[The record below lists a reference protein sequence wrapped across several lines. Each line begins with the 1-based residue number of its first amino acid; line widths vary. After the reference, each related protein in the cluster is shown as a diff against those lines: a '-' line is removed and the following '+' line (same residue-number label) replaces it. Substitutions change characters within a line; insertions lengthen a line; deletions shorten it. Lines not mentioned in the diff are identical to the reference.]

1 MPRTLKVVTIPPP
14 PATPRN
20 DVVDIVH
27 GERITDPY
35 RWLEDDR
42 SDRVKDWTDRQNART
57 RAALDRL
64 PERRFLAARLRELLS
79 VGLLSTPR
87 PIAGRIF
94 HMRREGEQKQAVLYV
109 RDAVG
114 AADRALIDPNTLD
127 REGLVTLDWYYPS
140 PDARYVADGLPPGGD
155 EMSTLRVVDT
165 GTGQRLGDRIP
176 HTQRS
181 TVAWASRPGGV
192 GFYYTVHPAR
202 GSVAPGDENYYRR
215 VRYHRLG

>member
-14 PATPRN
+14 PATPRS

-94 HMRREGEQKQAVLYV
+94 HTRREGEQKQAVLYV
-109 RDAVG
+109 RDGGSGTRPGRLWRGPRERGHQHRRGIARRTLGPLLGVDRVG
-114 AADRALIDPNTLD
+114 AHRRLP
-127 REGLVTLDWYYPS
+127 
-140 PDARYVADGLPPGGD
+140 ARP
-155 EMSTLRVVDT
+155 R
-165 GTGQRLGDRIP
+165 
-176 HTQRS
+176 
-181 TVAWASRPGGV
+181 ASRARTRDGHGG
-192 GFYYTVHPAR
+192 R
-202 GSVAPGDENYYRR
+202 GRGRGRR
-215 VRYHRLG
+215 A

>member
-64 PERRFLAARLRELLS
+64 PERRFLAARLRELLA

-87 PIAGRIF
+87 PISGRIF
-94 HMRREGEQKQAVLYV
+94 HTRREGEQKQSVLYV
-109 RDAVG
+109 RDSISSP
-114 AADRALIDPNTLD
+114 DRALVDPNALD
-127 REGLVTLDWYYPS
+127 MAGLVTLDWYYPS
-140 PDARYVADGLPPGGD
+140 PDARYVAYGLSRGGD
-155 EMSTLRVVDT
+155 ELSTLHVLETISGRDLVD
-165 GTGQRLGDRIP
+165 LIP
-176 HTQRS
+176 NTQRS
-181 TVAWASRPGGV
+181 SVAWADD
-192 GFYYTVHPAR
+192 GFYYTFHPAP
-202 GSVAPGDENYYRR
+202 GTVAAGDENYYARAAF
-215 VRYHRLG
+215 

>member
-14 PATPRN
+14 PATPRS
-20 DVVDIVH
+20 DLVDIVH

-87 PIAGRIF
+87 PIAGRIL
-94 HMRREGEQKQAVLYV
+94 HTRREGEQKQAVLYV
-109 RDAVG
+109 RDAIDG
-114 AADRALIDPNTLD
+114 PDRALIDPNAPD
-127 REGLVTLDWYYPS
+127 RDGLVTLDRYYPS
-140 PDARYVADGLPPGGD
+140 PGARFGAYGLSRGG
-155 EMSTLRVVDT
+155 
-165 GTGQRLGDRIP
+165 
-176 HTQRS
+176 
-181 TVAWASRPGGV
+181 A
-192 GFYYTVHPAR
+192 
-202 GSVAPGDENYYRR
+202 
-215 VRYHRLG
+215 